1 MSDFAAGLLFGVAMI
16 GILAGGVVFFLY
28 WNKNK
33 DKVDT
38 STKVRLLS
46 QQYRAM
52 TDSAAREIPMELLGR
67 PEFIS
72 SRMEFRK
79 IEAIE
84 AELTGDADR
93 GIAQKLLVDFFQVDD
108 PWVKARAAKA
118 LYPLDAKTAVVE
130 LRAMAKSSS
139 PFVQLP
145 GIWALGELSSD
156 RALEI
161 LMSMVWHKNP
171 EVQKAVIRSL
181 VLKETKHQIPPE
193 YVRKVKDLLNE
204 VRYKTDWIL

>member
-1 MSDFAAGLLFGVAMI
+1 MSDFAEGLLIGFAVL
-16 GILAGGVVFFLY
+16 GILGGCAAFLY
-28 WNKNK
+28 WNKSRSK
-33 DKVDT
+33 DHAG
-38 STKVRLLS
+38 TKVRLLT

-52 TDSAAREIPMELLGR
+52 TDSAARDIPVELLGR

-84 AELTGDADR
+84 AELTDEADR
-93 GIAQKLLVDFFQVDD
+93 GIAQKLLTDFFQMDD

-118 LYPLDAKTAVVE
+118 LYPLDPKTAIDE
-130 LRAMAKSSS
+130 LKALAKNSS

-161 LMSMVWHKNP
+161 LMSMIWSNNM

-181 VLKETKHQIPPE
+181 VQKETKHQIPSE
-193 YVRKVKDLLNE
+193 YRRKVKDLLNE

>member
-1 MSDFAAGLLFGVAMI
+1 MNEFVAGLLFGFAALA
-16 GILAGGVVFFLY
+16 ILSGCVVLVYWIKTRKKDSAG
-28 WNKNK
+28 
-33 DKVDT
+33 
-38 STKVRLLS
+38 SKVRLLT

-52 TDSAAREIPMELLGR
+52 TDSAARDIPVELLGR
-67 PEFIS
+67 PEFIA

-84 AELTGDADR
+84 AELTNEADR
-93 GIAQKLLVDFFQVDD
+93 AIAQKLLNDFFTLDD

-118 LYPLDAKTAVVE
+118 LYPLDPKTAVGQLNE
-130 LRAMAKSSS
+130 LAKNSS

-156 RALEI
+156 RTLEI
-161 LMSMVWHKNP
+161 LMSMVWNKNP
-171 EVQKAVIRSL
+171 DVQKAVIRSL
-181 VLKETKHQIPPE
+181 VLKDTRQQIPRA
-193 YVRKVKDLLNE
+193 YRQKVKDLLNE

>member
-1 MSDFAAGLLFGVAMI
+1 MSDFAAGLLFGFTII
-16 GILAGGVVFFLY
+16 GLLAGCGAFIY
-28 WNKNK
+28 WNKNRSK
-33 DKVDT
+33 GDT
-38 STKVRLLS
+38 AAKIRLLS

-52 TDSAAREIPMELLGR
+52 TDSAARDIPMELLGS

-84 AELTGDADR
+84 AELSNESDR
-93 GIAQKLLVDFFQVDD
+93 GIAQKLLTDFFKVDD

-118 LYPLDAKTAVVE
+118 LYTLDPKTAVGE
-130 LRAMAKSSS
+130 LRAMAKNSS

-145 GIWALGELSSD
+145 GIWALGELNSD
-156 RALEI
+156 RALDI
-161 LMSMVWHKNP
+161 LMSLVWNKNP
-171 EVQKAVIRSL
+171 EVQQAVIRSL
-181 VLKETKHQIPPE
+181 VQKETKHQIPPE
-193 YVRKVKDLLNE
+193 YSRKVKSLLKE